1 MQRINKFSVLFVLVS
16 VALTGCVDSLGV
28 KPSNHHIEFVRGIVS
43 KEAAGYVVT
52 PCYSQERRKLHDARG
67 YLDKRFAEQFR
78 GVGLPVYMEMQA
90 EQGTDLVWRVDDV
103 MVAGGGSQMCR
114 VDLSGIRFRAEG
126 SEPLWLADI
135 LADTVRVQSY
145 ENLRTL
151 HFPVDEFEGR
161 QGLWEGEL
169 KNIRGRSHSFRLAV
183 RDQSCKGLGNV
194 WYRWSA
200 ELSLD
205 GDLFYG
211 CARRGD
217 LTNRALLGRY
227 SNELSENEA
236 FVVLDL
242 LADNAA
248 SMLLDYRN
256 GQSLIVMKGEW
267 QWKSND
273 KLVLHFTQ
281 QDGREQESF
290 LLFKRTRS
298 GGFVQQGFSSV
309 FGRASFEL
317 KRSE

>member
-1 MQRINKFSVLFVLVS
+1 MQRINKFSVFFILVS
-16 VALTGCVDSLGV
+16 TVLSGCVDSLGI
-28 KPSNHHIEFVRGIVS
+28 KPANDQVEFVRGIVS
-43 KEAAGYVVT
+43 KEAAGYVMT
-52 PCYSQERRKLHDARG
+52 PCYSQERRKLHDVRG
-67 YLDKRFAEQFR
+67 LLAKRFTEQFR
-78 GVGLPVYMEMQA
+78 GVGIPVYMEMQA

-103 MVAGGGSQMCR
+103 MLAGGGSQMCR

-126 SEPLWLADI
+126 SEPSWLTDI
-135 LADTVRVQSY
+135 LTDSVRIQSY

-151 HFPVDEFEGR
+151 RFSVDEFEGQ
-161 QGLWEGEL
+161 QGVWQGDL
-169 KNIRGRSHSFRLAV
+169 KSVRGQSHSFRLVV
-183 RDQSCKGLGNV
+183 RDQSCKGVGNV

-227 SNELSENEA
+227 SNELSKDEA

-242 LADNAA
+242 LTDNVAN
-248 SMLLDYRN
+248 MLLDYRN
-256 GQSLIVMKGEW
+256 GQSLIVMQGEW

-298 GGFVQQGFSSV
+298 GGFVQQGFSPE